1 MEPTM
6 EMNPQQQLL
15 SLVEQFVTGIF
26 HLEKRTTHG
35 YRKPLISFITYL
47 ERNSAKLLFPMT
59 IEQETIKGWIVELR
73 TQYAR
78 GTVVPWVQTLARFL
92 AFLENKGYLL
102 EDPLNQLQ
110 KQFPKR
116 GLTGIVLAF
125 EDPSFPKSL
134 QALKLSAQFTSPLG
148 QHMQN
153 FITLGQSQGKVYRN
167 EQEVLCRFDHF
178 LSSYVPPPQQ
188 LTEPIVQ
195 KWLSLFPAS
204 HSANR
209 YINFGI
215 IRRFCLYLRRFDS
228 SAYVPDPSLAT
239 PPPPSTPYIYSRSQI
254 KALLKAALQ
263 LKPSTLSPLR
273 PQTYHM
279 LILLLYTTGMRLG
292 KALRLQ
298 LGDIDWENESLCI
311 RKTKFFKSRLVPLSH
326 SMMKA
331 LKDYLILRERFALPT
346 TPQSPLFQNPHR
358 RGHYSKSA
366 TETTF
371 QKLLE
376 IVGLKPNTGHTR
388 PRIHDLRHA
397 MATHRLEDWYR
408 QGIDVQSKLGLLSTY
423 LGHVNISGTQR
434 YLTMTTELLEQAS
447 FRFNQYFNQVEKGG
461 EK

>member
-1 MEPTM
+1 MDTTIQ
-6 EMNPQQQLL
+6 MNPQQQLL
-15 SLVEQFVTGIF
+15 SLIEQFVTGIF
-26 HLEKRTTHG
+26 HLEKRTTQG

-47 ERNSAKLLFPMT
+47 KRNSVRLLFPM
-59 IEQETIKGWIVELR
+59 IIGQETIKGWIAELR
-73 TQYAR
+73 TQYGR

-110 KQFPKR
+110 KQYPKR

-134 QALKLSAQFTSPLG
+134 QTLKPFAQFTSTLG
-148 QHMQN
+148 QHMQD
-153 FITLGQSQGKVYRN
+153 FITLGRSQGKIYRN
-167 EQEVLCRFDHF
+167 EEEVLCRFDRF
-178 LSSYVPPPQQ
+178 LNSYTPPPQQ
-188 LTEPIVQ
+188 LTEPMVQ

-215 IRRFCLYLRRFDS
+215 VRRFCLYLRRFDS
-228 SAYVPDPSLAT
+228 FAYVPDPSLSP

-254 KALLKAALQ
+254 KALLEAALQ

-292 KALRLQ
+292 EALKLE
-298 LGDIDWENESLCI
+298 LGDIAWESESLYI
-311 RKTKFFKSRLVPLSH
+311 RKTKFFKSRLVPLSP

-331 LKDYLILRERFALPT
+331 LKDYLNLRERFALPT

-358 RGHYSKSA
+358 RSHYSKSA

-371 QKLLE
+371 RKLLE
-376 IVGLKPNTGHTR
+376 NIGLKPNTGHTR
-388 PRIHDLRHA
+388 PRIHDLRHYGESFK
-397 MATHRLEDWYR
+397 MVSD
-408 QGIDVQSKLGLLSTY
+408 DSKPAKP
-423 LGHVNISGTQR
+423 
-434 YLTMTTELLEQAS
+434 AS
-447 FRFNQYFNQVEKGG
+447 CSSIHSPFYH
-461 EK
+461 